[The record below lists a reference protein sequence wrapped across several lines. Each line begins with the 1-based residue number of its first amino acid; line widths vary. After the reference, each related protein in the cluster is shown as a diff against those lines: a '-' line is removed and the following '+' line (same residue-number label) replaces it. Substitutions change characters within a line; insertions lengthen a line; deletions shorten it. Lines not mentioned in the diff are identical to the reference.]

1 MSFRKKISFLFLFKK
16 SDEEDEDD
24 DNEELKEKKKKKAN
38 ADDID
43 SDELDEDLIDLYTK
57 DMGDDEEKTILEIG
71 KPAKSFDQ
79 IDFDRDDFD
88 MIDQDLKATHIDTSA
103 FKIKQN
109 KVNNKQKKVLD
120 LFKDENDENDD
131 EKLQTNDENKSSF
144 EIRQEK
150 MRQNIDVIHEQMLTS
165 VGDAKPWQLKGEVTA
180 QTRPQDSLLEE
191 YLQFDHTTRQAP
203 VQGQS
208 TTETLERMIKQ
219 RIKDKAFDDVERK
232 VKPVEMQYK
241 YKKQV
246 VLDQERSKL
255 GLGDV
260 YEQDYLKQQEGG
272 GGGGQEAKKIEENV
286 NNPKHDEI
294 RKLMQS
300 LFIKLDALS
309 NFHFT
314 PKAVLL
320 KFIYELVLKRKVFG
334 TFREIFS
341 ELR

>member
-1 MSFRKKISFLFLFKK
+1 MKKIKNK
-16 SDEEDEDD
+16 DKTD
-24 DNEELKEKKKKKAN
+24 
-38 ADDID
+38 DDID

-57 DMGDDEEKTILEIG
+57 DMGVDEEKAILEIG

-88 MIDQDLKATHIDTSA
+88 TIDQDLKNINIDS
-103 FKIKQN
+103 
-109 KVNNKQKKVLD
+109 KVNKSIKKNKTSKKVLD
-120 LFKDENDENDD
+120 LFKEDD
-131 EKLQTNDENKSSF
+131 EELETNQDNLDTNENKSSF

-150 MRQNIDVIHEQMLTS
+150 MRQNIDQIHEQMLTS

-203 VQGQS
+203 VQGQ
-208 TTETLERMIKQ
+208 TITETLERMIKQ

-232 VKPVEMQYK
+232 IKPVDMQYK
-241 YKKQV
+241 YKKEV
-246 VLDQERSKL
+246 ILDQERSKI

-260 YEQDYLKQQEGG
+260 YEKDYLKQQEAAATTGG
-272 GGGGQEAKKIEENV
+272 LQEKPTENV

-314 PKAVLL
+314 PKAVKFL
-320 KFIYELVLKRKVFG
+320 K
-334 TFREIFS
+334 
-341 ELR
+341 